1 VSNLHRKSPFAN
13 PCPDEECSVCSDARA
28 HALAAHLGLADEPD
42 AGRYDVS
49 TVDLSAFADPAT
61 DPAIEADARAAESV
75 SWGGWEPILKRPVDE
90 DEPDELVEAWEP
102 APDEEDRAWAA
113 QFSEEGAAL
122 DDLSPWEEALEI
134 LGERSWERA
143 CREHAEMMEEMELEH
158 TYHLLIE
165 TLGGLPQEW

>member
-1 VSNLHRKSPFAN
+1 LPNLPHQSPFGN
-13 PCPDEECSVCSDARA
+13 PCVEGCPICDDEAARR
-28 HALAAHLGLADEPD
+28 LAAHLGLADEPD
-42 AGRYDVS
+42 P
-49 TVDLSAFADPAT
+49 T
-61 DPAIEADARAAESV
+61 IEADARAAESV
-75 SWGGWEPILKRPVDE
+75 SWGLFSPDLPRTYRDE
-90 DEPDELVEAWEP
+90 ENPDELVEAWEFP
-102 APDEEDRAWAA
+102 GDDDRSWAA
-113 QFSEEGAAL
+113 QFNEEGCAE